1 LIRHIRKI
9 ILTAIILALITT
21 NILTLIYQPFTTA
34 LSTAIGTAFG
44 IATVTSILETALNA
58 RDLKLDQ
65 QQKIIARKDMQMKID
80 NQKMLQRKSALK
92 RYGKSATLRTKQLI
106 KKTLATIPAES
117 IPVIGTAVVVGGT
130 AYEIYVACENL
141 KDIQQLQQEFGVGE
155 STENKIMEAVCQQY
169 LSKIL

>member
-1 LIRHIRKI
+1 LISYLKNI

-21 NILTLIYQPFTTA
+21 NLLTLLYQPFTTV
-34 LSTAIGTAFG
+34 LSSVIGTAFG

-65 QQKIIARKDMQMKID
+65 QQKIIASKDQQMKMD
-80 NQKMLQRKSALK
+80 NQRTLQRKSAIK
-92 RYGKSATLRTKQLI
+92 RFGKSVTLRTKQLI
-106 KKTLATIPAES
+106 KRTLAAIPAES

-141 KDIQQLQQEFGVGE
+141 KDIQRLQQVFGVGE
-155 STENKIMEAVCQQY
+155 WTENGIMETLCQQ
-169 LSKIL
+169 LTR